1 MMLLNNRDGILS
13 LANARRDA
21 NISRNKAKDQYEA
34 DVADFK
40 DNRVRE
46 IENDFMSTGGFS
58 DNPMF
63 MQSPIVEE
71 LPSDMIVSPM
81 PNEFSVPFNPIDD
94 LGPME
99 PTPFIPPEEFMP
111 PSDPPIENHYFPIFD
126 PPVSEKPEPPPS
138 IGGPSLDPGAGPVD
152 PFDPIYQPPIEPRVG
167 PIPTPP
173 PL

>member
-63 MQSPIVEE
+63 MQSPIFEE
-71 LPSDMIVSPM
+71 LPSDMIV
-81 PNEFSVPFNPIDD
+81 
-94 LGPME
+94 
-99 PTPFIPPEEFMP
+99 
-111 PSDPPIENHYFPIFD
+111 
-126 PPVSEKPEPPPS
+126 
-138 IGGPSLDPGAGPVD
+138 PSLPN
-152 PFDPIYQPPIEPRVG
+152 
-167 PIPTPP
+167 
-173 PL
+173 